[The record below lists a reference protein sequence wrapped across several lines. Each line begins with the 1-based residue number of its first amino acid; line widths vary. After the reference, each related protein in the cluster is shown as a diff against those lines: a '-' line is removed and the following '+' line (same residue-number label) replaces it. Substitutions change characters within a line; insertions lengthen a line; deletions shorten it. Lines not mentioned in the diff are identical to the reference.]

1 MIKQIKMITF
11 DLDDTLWD
19 NVPTI
24 TRAEIDTRKWIE
36 ERVGKISWG
45 DFNDFI
51 NLRDDLIKEDA
62 SVEWDI
68 SKLRKEIFRIK
79 LGHIK
84 PSSLRDKIVD
94 EAFSVFMNKRHE
106 VLLFDGVADALKA
119 LSEKYILGVLTNGN
133 ADVYKFN
140 IGKYFTFAISSL
152 EAKASKPNRS
162 HFDLAVK
169 QVDDVTFNEILHI
182 GDHQINDILFAQKL
196 GIDTLWFNN
205 NNATWDQDFEKPDE
219 FNSWELLAQIIE
231 NKYE

>member
-1 MIKQIKMITF
+1 MMKHIKMITF

-19 NVPTI
+19 NRPTI
-24 TRAEIDTRKWIE
+24 MKAEIDTRKWIE
-36 ERVGKISWG
+36 DKVGEIEWG
-45 DFNDFI
+45 DFNDFL
-51 NLRDDLIKEDA
+51 NLREDLIKEDKTI
-62 SVEWDI
+62 EWDI

-169 QVDDVTFNEILHI
+169 QVDGVTFNEILHI
-182 GDHQINDILFAQKL
+182 GDHQINDILFAHKL